1 MHALVNGRAQE
12 EQWKDWEMEQRSQG
26 FLAQELNQ
34 PPRTQSALS
43 EAAAV
48 QKSAPGSELQG
59 NGRALWTW
67 AQRGEWGQDL
77 KAGCFNLAETSIMM
91 WVFLALQDGIMEGQ
105 GGRSPCQGF

>member
-59 NGRALWTW
+59 QWESSLDLGTE
-67 AQRGEWGQDL
+67 RGMG
-77 KAGCFNLAETSIMM
+77 
-91 WVFLALQDGIMEGQ
+91 
-105 GGRSPCQGF
+105 PGFESWLF